1 MIRGFQFA
9 YDKVIS
15 TLFTKSF
22 SLLSVR
28 LNKLAKHYMVIIC
41 NPIETNCPKSLKR
54 KFGFRNR
61 KSKFI
66 HYLEMLRRTLC
77 LKSFINFVKRLVQ
90 FFTSK
95 TVWCKKYWF
104 IDKTEKSFH
113 DKTIKLKIIWW
124 NTLIY
129 PCPHFRHALLTL
141 NILTD

>member
-9 YDKVIS
+9 YDISSNLKVIS

-61 KSKFI
+61 KSKFS
-66 HYLEMLRRTLC
+66 HYLLYVKC
-77 LKSFINFVKRLVQ
+77 L
-90 FFTSK
+90 
-95 TVWCKKYWF
+95 
-104 IDKTEKSFH
+104 E
-113 DKTIKLKIIWW
+113 
-124 NTLIY
+124 
-129 PCPHFRHALLTL
+129 
-141 NILTD
+141 